1 MVTLKMLTASQYRE
15 KGAVMNSDLQLKNTL
30 NACFICIFFCNFQG
44 LLRQLKSGKEMDLAS
59 VLSGR
64 HQSKTVSL
72 YNFIIPTPFCN
83 TSCDLHVLKKS

>member
-1 MVTLKMLTASQYRE
+1 MVTLKMLTAYQYRE
-15 KGAVMNSDLQLKNTL
+15 KGAVMNSGLRLKNTL
-30 NACFICIFFCNFQG
+30 NACFICIFCNFQG

-64 HQSKTVSL
+64 HQSKTVGL
-72 YNFIIPTPFCN
+72 YNFIILTPFCN